1 MILRYRKNIYNILDI
16 VPTIKLN
23 DTTQYMSIGEKSL
36 VNNKFFQFI
45 DIMMNDPKMRAFFD
59 EFFSDWDEIKTTIMV
74 MKAYQVIDVKLKEL
88 KLDTINE
95 MSSEMRRK
103 MMIGII
109 KDMLTTSECRQELV
123 KNMNQFM
130 GIENFNQCKK
140 LVQDKTSSYTLL
152 YKDE

>member
-1 MILRYRKNIYNILDI
+1 MILRYRKNIYNIMDI

-23 DTTQYMSIGEKSL
+23 DNTEYISIGEKSL

-88 KLDTINE
+88 KLDTINT

-123 KNMNQFM
+123 RNMNQFM
-130 GIENFNQCKK
+130 GIENFNKCKN
-140 LVQDKTSSYTLL
+140 LVEDKTISYTSL
-152 YKDE
+152 YKDK